1 MAQAREQAAADVDE
15 LEPEAEIIVE
25 AEEPDD
31 DAELAGSV
39 QGVAGAS
46 AQREYERRH
55 DKRAQRVREK
65 HPKLGSLLLIL
76 VEDPQSTKALG
87 KGAKGEQAVG
97 AKLEQLAAN
106 GLEVLHDRRI
116 PGTRA
121 NIDHI
126 AVSTTGVHVIDPKR
140 YKGKVQR
147 RDVSGF
153 FQEKDERLFVANR
166 DRSKLVEG
174 VLWQMERVHAAVADA
189 MPGVEIP
196 VTGTLCFVDTEW
208 SLFARP
214 MRFNGV
220 TVLWPKEL
228 IKVLEKPGDL
238 SREQVKQIAEILA
251 TKFPPA

>member
-1 MAQAREQAAADVDE
+1 MAQAREQAAPETDEVDVQAE
-15 LEPEAEIIVE
+15 LSAE
-25 AEEPDD
+25 AEEL
-31 DAELAGSV
+31 DAEVDVAGSV

-46 AQREYERRH
+46 AQREYERRR
-55 DKRAQRVREK
+55 DKREQRVREK
-65 HPKLGSLLLIL
+65 HPKLGGLLIIID
-76 VEDPQSTKALG
+76 DPQSTKAWG

-126 AVSTTGVHVIDPKR
+126 AVSTSGVHVIDPKR

-147 RDVSGF
+147 RDVSRF
-153 FQEKDERLFVANR
+153 FQDKDERLFVGGR

-174 VLWQMERVHAAVADA
+174 VLWQMERVQSAIADA
-189 MPGVEIP
+189 LPGLEIP
-196 VTGTLCFVDTEW
+196 VTGTLCFVDAEW
-208 SLFARP
+208 SLFQRP
-214 MRFNGV
+214 MTFSGV

-228 IKVLEKPGDL
+228 MKVLEKPGDL
-238 SREQVKQIAEILA
+238 SRDQVKQLAEILA
-251 TKFPPA
+251 AKFPPA

>member
-1 MAQAREQAAADVDE
+1 MAQAREQAAPEVDE
-15 LEPEAEIIVE
+15 IDVQDELSAE
-25 AEEPDD
+25 AEEL
-31 DAELAGSV
+31 EVEIEVAGSV
-39 QGVAGAS
+39 RGVAGAS
-46 AQREYERRH
+46 AQREFERRR

-65 HPKLGSLLLIL
+65 YPKLGGLLLIL
-76 VEDPQSTKALG
+76 VEDPQSTKAWG

-140 YKGKVQR
+140 YKGKVER

-153 FQEKDERLFVANR
+153 FQEKDERLFVGGR

-174 VLWQMERVHAAVADA
+174 VLWQMERVQSAIADA
-189 MPGVEIP
+189 LPGLEIP
-196 VTGTLCFVDTEW
+196 VTGTLCFVDAEW
-208 SLFARP
+208 SLFQRP
-214 MRFNGV
+214 MTFSGV
-220 TVLWPKEL
+220 TVLRPKEL
-228 IKVLEKPGDL
+228 MKVLEKPGGL
-238 SREQVKQIAEILA
+238 SREQVKQLADILA
-251 TKFPPA
+251 AKFPLA